1 MDFERLLAF
10 TQKLIRTASL
20 SGEENVIAQFIL
32 DEMLANGFSRA
43 SLDSNGSVLGI
54 LEGAQPGPTILLDA
68 HCDTVGIAPGSTRTH
83 DPFGAEVENGLLYGR
98 GVADMK
104 GALAAMLCAIANLNP
119 ATLRGRVAL
128 SATVMEEVM
137 EGVALQSV
145 VESLA
150 PDAVIIG
157 ESTNLRLN
165 RGGRG
170 RAEIQLETIG
180 KPAHSSS
187 PQMGK
192 NAVHAMTK
200 VIAAMESLPM
210 PTHPLLGPALQT
222 LTDIISE
229 PYPAYS
235 VIPSRCR
242 VSYDRRLLPGET
254 PQSVLALIRAHPALS
269 EVEFNA
275 KIAEGEHITYTGNTL
290 RGEKFFPAWE
300 IPTDHPL
307 IQAGL
312 RGLSAA
318 GLPPE
323 TGAYRF
329 CTNGAYSAGVAGI
342 PTLGFGPGREED
354 AHITDEALSLQ
365 ALKDAARGYQALIES
380 ISEAF
385 APEEKA

>member
-1 MDFERLLAF
+1 MNSERLLAF
-10 TQKLIRTASL
+10 TQKLIRTTSL
-20 SGEENVIAQFIL
+20 SGEENIVAQFIV

-43 SLDSNGSVLGI
+43 SVDENGSVIGI
-54 LEGAQPGPTILLDA
+54 LEGARPGPTLLLDA
-68 HCDTVGIAPGSTRTH
+68 HCDTVGIAPGPGWTH
-83 DPFGAEVENGLLYGR
+83 DPFGGDVENGLLYGR

-137 EGVALQSV
+137 EGVSLKGV
-145 VESLA
+145 VEA
-150 PDAVIIG
+150 IRPDAVIIG
-157 ESTNLRLN
+157 EATRLRVN

-187 PQMGK
+187 PHMGK

-200 VIAAMESLPM
+200 VIAAMETLPM
-210 PTHPLLGPALQT
+210 PAHPLLGPALQT

-229 PYPAYS
+229 PYPSYS
-235 VIPSRCR
+235 VVPSRCR
-242 VSYDRRLLPGET
+242 VTYDRRLLPGET
-254 PQSVLALIRAHPALS
+254 PQSVLALILAHPALGG
-269 EVEFNA
+269 VEFNA
-275 KIAEGEHITYTGNTL
+275 EIAQGEHVTYTGITL

-300 IPTDHPL
+300 LPEDHPL
-307 IQAGL
+307 IRTAQEAL
-312 RGLSAA
+312 ATVN
-318 GLPPE
+318 LPGE

-329 CTNGAYSAGVAGI
+329 CTNAAYSAGMAAI

-354 AHITDEALSLQ
+354 AHTTDECLPLSELQ
-365 ALKDAARGYQALIES
+365 DAARGYQALIEK
-380 ISEAF
+380 ISEI
-385 APEEKA
+385 EL

>member
-1 MDFERLLAF
+1 METDHLLAF
-10 TQKLIRTASL
+10 TQKLLRAASL
-20 SGEENVIAQFIL
+20 SGKEEVAAQFIL
-32 DEMLANGFSRA
+32 DEMIVNHFSSAR
-43 SLDSNGSVLGI
+43 LDKNGSVIGI
-54 LEGAQPGPTILLDA
+54 LEGARPGPTILLDA
-68 HCDTVGIAPGSTRTH
+68 HCDTVGIAPGSTWTH
-83 DPFGAEVENGLLYGR
+83 DPFGGEVTEGRLYGR

-137 EGVALQSV
+137 EGLALQTV
-145 VESLA
+145 IENLE
-150 PDAVIIG
+150 PDCVIIG
-157 ESTNLRLN
+157 EASNLRVN

-170 RAEIQLETIG
+170 RAEIRLETIG

-192 NAVHAMTK
+192 NAVHTMTK
-200 VIAAMESLPM
+200 VIAAMETLPM
-210 PTHPLLGPALQT
+210 PSHPLLGPALQT
-222 LTDIISE
+222 LTDIISD
-229 PYPAYS
+229 PYPGYS
-235 VIPSRCR
+235 VVPSRCR

-254 PQSVLALIRAHPALS
+254 PQSVLALILAHPALS
-269 EVEFNA
+269 GVEFTA
-275 KIAEGEHITYTGNTL
+275 EIAQGEHITYTGVAL

-300 IPTDHPL
+300 LPEDHPL
-307 IQAGL
+307 IQAAL

-342 PTLGFGPGREED
+342 PTLGFGPGSEED
-354 AHITDEALSLQ
+354 AHVADESLSLQ
-365 ALKDAARGYQALIES
+365 ALQAAARGYQALIEQ
-380 ISEAF
+380 ISDI
-385 APEEKA
+385 KL